1 MEEAVKYLEEA
12 LNYLDKLES
21 IVSRLKPGD
30 VISAGLVYQLYELL
44 MLTREKLV
52 EARFKVVKE
61 HSH

>member
-61 HSH
+61 HSR